1 MPITV
6 LWALIIYMLI
16 SSFTPGPGNILA
28 LNTMTKHGWEKG
40 RNLFLGI
47 CAGYFA
53 VQIICIIGIY
63 GLSRYLSEALI
74 WMKYIGGIYLI
85 WLAIHIVRSSPE
97 FHNEE
102 KMPSFW
108 TGFLLQ
114 FVNVKIYFYGIT
126 LLSGYIVPYYK
137 SIYSIIIAE
146 ILVTAVG
153 SFATFMWALMG
164 IKIQDIYFR
173 HFKFINVIFGIFLV
187 FCAWNMVNQSV

>member
-16 SSFTPGPGNILA
+16 NSFTPGPGNILA

-40 RNLFLGI
+40 RKLFFGI
-47 CAGYFA
+47 
-53 VQIICIIGIY
+53 
-63 GLSRYLSEALI
+63 
-74 WMKYIGGIYLI
+74 
-85 WLAIHIVRSSPE
+85 
-97 FHNEE
+97 
-102 KMPSFW
+102 W

-126 LLSGYIVPYYK
+126 LLSGYIVPYYQ
-137 SIYSIIIAE
+137 SIYSMIITE
-146 ILVTAVG
+146 ILITAVG

-164 IKIQDIYFR
+164 IKIQDIYLK
-173 HFKFINVIFGIFLV
+173 HFKFINAIFGAFLV